1 MSSFVENLK
10 NELKSEK
17 ILTENGAT
25 AYKTSGT
32 ALVDLNFAISTF
44 RNGSDADIISAFTKA
59 YFENKELAVRWLFF
73 ARDVRGGCGERR
85 LFRVCFKWLAD
96 NDAKLVNELIPL
108 TAEYGRFDDLFALEG
123 TDCWK
128 TVVDFVFK
136 QLTEDIE
143 HCDAGKSISL
153 LCKWMPSI
161 TTSSAVSRALAK
173 RLCRDLGMKSDGQY
187 RKTLSR
193 LRAYDNVVE
202 TKISANKWSEVDYE
216 AVPSMANVKYKN
228 AFIKH
233 DKVRRS
239 EYLAKL
245 ERGEAKINSSAA
257 FPCDIVSRYGNNRW
271 SILPYDA
278 TLEGMWKA
286 LPNYVKDVDNGNTIV
301 VVDGSGS
308 MTASVG
314 STGMSALDVA
324 QSLAV
329 YFSER
334 MTESP
339 YKDKFI
345 TFSERPQ
352 LIDLSKCNSLHDKI
366 KLLYAYDE
374 CSNTNIEATFDL
386 LLNTAVNNHVEQKD
400 IPNVLI
406 VSDMNFDQGTS
417 YHGRDVSLMESIAK
431 KWEAAGYKMPRL
443 TYWNVIGGY
452 GRTAPVPVQQS
463 ESGVALVSG
472 FSPAIASMVYSAKTD
487 PYDVLVEKLMS
498 DRYAPIGEIVGRI
511 LN

>member
-1 MSSFVENLK
+1 
-10 NELKSEK
+10 
-17 ILTENGAT
+17 
-25 AYKTSGT
+25 
-32 ALVDLNFAISTF
+32 
-44 RNGSDADIISAFTKA
+44 
-59 YFENKELAVRWLFF
+59 
-73 ARDVRGGCGERR
+73 
-85 LFRVCFKWLAD
+85 
-96 NDAKLVNELIPL
+96 
-108 TAEYGRFDDLFALEG
+108 
-123 TDCWK
+123 
-128 TVVDFVFK
+128 
-136 QLTEDIE
+136 
-143 HCDAGKSISL
+143 
-153 LCKWMPSI
+153 
-161 TTSSAVSRALAK
+161 
-173 RLCRDLGMKSDGQY
+173 MKSDGQY

-193 LRAYDNVVE
+193 LRAYANVVE

-278 TLEGMWKA
+278 MLEGMWKA

-352 LIDLSKCNSLHDKI
+352 LIDLGKCNSLHDKL

-417 YHGRDVSLMESIAK
+417 YHGCDVSLMESIAK
-431 KWEAAGYKMPRL
+431 KWEAAGYKIPRL
-443 TYWNVIGGY
+443 TYWL
-452 GRTAPVPVQQS
+452 
-463 ESGVALVSG
+463 SGDTVALHLFLYNS
-472 FSPAIASMVYSAKTD
+472 
-487 PYDVLVEKLMS
+487 
-498 DRYAPIGEIVGRI
+498 
-511 LN
+511 LNPELHL